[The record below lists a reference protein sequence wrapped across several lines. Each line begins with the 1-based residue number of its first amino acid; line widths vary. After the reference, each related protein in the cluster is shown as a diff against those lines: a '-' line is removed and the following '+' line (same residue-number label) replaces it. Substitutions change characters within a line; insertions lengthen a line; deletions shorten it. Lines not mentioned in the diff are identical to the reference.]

1 MIAKRKV
8 SGQRSCRVA
17 AHEEDRETVQG
28 NCLPGNRPILQAS
41 GHDLNSVTSPAS
53 PPDLSDGLPAELA
66 IRNANL
72 RCVIPRRFL
81 GPVGIITP
89 RQPASSLRQTVRQH
103 HRAGGITKPTNGH
116 EETDQ
121 PPFGIGDGVQSGLSV
136 SQNRLLIN
144 EILLLTPNH
153 AKETKSMGREPSA
166 CAPDSGHVELAPPD
180 TNFAVSA
187 PRYSW
192 HCCGGRHQDIMTLAP
207 PEVRPR
213 VRFWRCRGR

>member
-1 MIAKRKV
+1 MIAKRTV

-17 AHEEDRETVQG
+17 VHEEDRETVRG

-41 GHDLNSVTSPAS
+41 GHDINSVAPLR
-53 PPDLSDGLPAELA
+53 PPPTAFHVFLAELA
-66 IRNANL
+66 ARNAVL
-72 RCVIPRRFL
+72 RCVRPRRFL
-81 GPVGIITP
+81 GPVGITP
-89 RQPASSLRQTVRQH
+89 PRRPASSLRQTVRQH
-103 HRAGGITKPTNGH
+103 HRAGVITKPTNGH
-116 EETDQ
+116 EETDR
-121 PPFGIGDGVQSGLSV
+121 PPFGIGHGVQSDLSV

-187 PRYSW
+187 SRYSW
-192 HCCGGRHQDIMTLAP
+192 HCCGSRHQDIITLAP